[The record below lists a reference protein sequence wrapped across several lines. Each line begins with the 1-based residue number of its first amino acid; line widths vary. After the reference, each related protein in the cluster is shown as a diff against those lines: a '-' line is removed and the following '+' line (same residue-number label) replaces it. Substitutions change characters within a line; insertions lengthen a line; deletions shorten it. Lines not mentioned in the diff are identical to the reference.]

1 MEQNRGFTIGGWVS
15 DGKRIGK
22 GAFATVYL
30 GHHKDDPS
38 VRPSLHTNLIFLLFI
53 DFIF

>member
-38 VRPSLHTNLIFLLFI
+38 VRPSTQLLLFLLFI
-53 DFIF
+53 QT